1 MIDFDFSTI
10 HKCSVIDTCAIL
22 NLLSSSRFYTATI
35 NETFFWCYT
44 SFVEYEVFYKSVK
57 KETSIIIKQRQ
68 QLREETRKKRFR
80 CEHLSISDL
89 QEIEILEN
97 RKKLGKGELSSI
109 AFARKTQLAFMTD
122 DIKAR
127 KLGEAVLG
135 VSKTLTTPRL
145 WGWLYF
151 NRILTDSDHKTIIE
165 EHETQGRGMSE
176 YYQEIYEEAMRRL
189 CTCKIGV

>member
-109 AFARKTQLAFMTD
+109 AFARKTQSE
-122 DIKAR
+122 DIR
-127 KLGEAVLG
+127 GFHQIYPCFCLP
-135 VSKTLTTPRL
+135 SCS
-145 WGWLYF
+145 
-151 NRILTDSDHKTIIE
+151 NILQYDII
-165 EHETQGRGMSE
+165 HIST
-176 YYQEIYEEAMRRL
+176 
-189 CTCKIGV
+189 

>member
-89 QEIEILEN
+89 QEIEIL
-97 RKKLGKGELSSI
+97 I
-109 AFARKTQLAFMTD
+109 
-122 DIKAR
+122 
-127 KLGEAVLG
+127 
-135 VSKTLTTPRL
+135 
-145 WGWLYF
+145 
-151 NRILTDSDHKTIIE
+151 
-165 EHETQGRGMSE
+165 
-176 YYQEIYEEAMRRL
+176 
-189 CTCKIGV
+189 

>member
-68 QLREETRKKRFR
+68 NDAPESVTQVRG
-80 CEHLSISDL
+80 
-89 QEIEILEN
+89 ILFP
-97 RKKLGKGELSSI
+97 
-109 AFARKTQLAFMTD
+109 A
-122 DIKAR
+122 IK
-127 KLGEAVLG
+127 E
-135 VSKTLTTPRL
+135 P
-145 WGWLYF
+145 
-151 NRILTDSDHKTIIE
+151 RILF
-165 EHETQGRGMSE
+165 
-176 YYQEIYEEAMRRL
+176 
-189 CTCKIGV
+189 

>member
-1 MIDFDFSTI
+1 MCNII
-10 HKCSVIDTCAIL
+10 CM
-22 NLLSSSRFYTATI
+22 SSSRFYTATI

-145 WGWLYF
+145 LGWLYF